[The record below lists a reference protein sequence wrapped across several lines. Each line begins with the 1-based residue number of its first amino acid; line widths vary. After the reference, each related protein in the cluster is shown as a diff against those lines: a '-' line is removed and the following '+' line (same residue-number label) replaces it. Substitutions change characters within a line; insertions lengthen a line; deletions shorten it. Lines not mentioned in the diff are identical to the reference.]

1 MAPYIW
7 ASLEAHCGRHA
18 ICRSISSGPWLTKG
32 PHPEARRAPF
42 PNSGVLSFILYCLV
56 AQ

>member
-18 ICRSISSGPWLTKG
+18 IFRSISRPVPD
-32 PHPEARRAPF
+32 PHPDARQAPF
-42 PNSGVLSFILYCLV
+42 PNSGVLSFIVYCLV

>member
-1 MAPYIW
+1 MARYIW

-18 ICRSISSGPWLTKG
+18 IFRSISRPVPD
-32 PHPEARRAPF
+32 PHPDARRGPF
-42 PNSGVLSFILYCLV
+42 PNSGILSFIVYCLV